1 MIYVYWGVKMG
12 CEFAAK
18 TMGMIDSSGHDNPIN
33 QPGQAGPMNNS
44 NIFYIIPGYIKD
56 IIPIIPILFG
66 PCPIL
71 IRISQ
76 DFLSGRP
83 NTEEGSTQHLFFNGH
98 WKTKP
103 KVPRKSKIPTPILR
117 SAAALQVCP
126 DFWINVVRAG
136 ISWTKHSNT
145 P

>member
-56 IIPIIPILFG
+56 IS
-66 PCPIL
+66 
-71 IRISQ
+71 RI
-76 DFLSGRP
+76 
-83 NTEEGSTQHLFFNGH
+83 
-98 WKTKP
+98 
-103 KVPRKSKIPTPILR
+103 
-117 SAAALQVCP
+117 
-126 DFWINVVRAG
+126 
-136 ISWTKHSNT
+136 
-145 P
+145 